1 MFISIPRLMI
11 IVALLQE
18 FASGRENKLYR
29 NLRSSKKS
37 KGKGLFYQSGTI
49 LNTVGMGSLV
59 GTLVGLNHLADLT
72 VSLCDISGKKIAVST
87 VDVSGTFEFTNLLAD
102 TYYIHVDIPSQ
113 YSTMV
118 TTFFD
123 SQVTILSNQVT
134 TISLGPG

>member
-1 MFISIPRLMI
+1 MFISMPRLMI
-11 IVALLQE
+11 IIALFQK
-18 FASGRENKLYR
+18 FASGRENKNKLYR

-37 KGKGLFYQSGTI
+37 KGLFYHYDTI
-49 LNTVGMGSLV
+49 VNAVGMGSLV
-59 GTLVGLNHLADLT
+59 GTLVGLDHLADLT

-102 TYYIHVDIPSQ
+102 TYSIHVDIPSQ

>member
-1 MFISIPRLMI
+1 
-11 IVALLQE
+11 
-18 FASGRENKLYR
+18 
-29 NLRSSKKS
+29 
-37 KGKGLFYQSGTI
+37 
-49 LNTVGMGSLV
+49 MGSLV